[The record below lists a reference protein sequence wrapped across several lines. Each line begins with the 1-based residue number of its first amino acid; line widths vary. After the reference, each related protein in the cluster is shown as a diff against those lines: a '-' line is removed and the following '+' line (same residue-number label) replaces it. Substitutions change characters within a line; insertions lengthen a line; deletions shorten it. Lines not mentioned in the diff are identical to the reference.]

1 MVGSIS
7 NNQAPDQEDRGRV
20 LGKFAT
26 ILLMVTL
33 CMPFGFYVNWLNDQY
48 SATVALSELRFGEL
62 LVTGVLLLV
71 PFVVLRL
78 LRMKWQ
84 AER

>member
-7 NNQAPDQEDRGRV
+7 NNQAPDHEDCGRA

-26 ILLMVTL
+26 ILLIVIS
-33 CMPFGFYVNWLNDQY
+33 CMPLGFYVHWLNDQY
-48 SATVALSELRFGEL
+48 SSTMTLSELTLVEL
-62 LVTGVLLLV
+62 LVTVVLLLL

-78 LRMKWQ
+78 LRVKWQ